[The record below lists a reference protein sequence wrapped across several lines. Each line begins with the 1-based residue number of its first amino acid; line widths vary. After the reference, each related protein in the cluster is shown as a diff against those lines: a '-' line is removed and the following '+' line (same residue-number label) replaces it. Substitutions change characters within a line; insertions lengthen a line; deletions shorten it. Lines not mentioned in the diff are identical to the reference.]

1 MRMVAATH
9 ERPRR
14 LRVLIHG
21 AEGPRRSRLAE
32 LLAQAGHDVAV
43 SASDADV
50 VLADGSTPPIA
61 GAPVLTLGHA
71 HTDDAGSLDHDA
83 TPEQIDAAL
92 RAVAAG
98 LVVRSAPGFER
109 GFAEMREGGVRAL
122 LTPREIEVLEA
133 IRQGLTNKMMA
144 KRLDISPHTVKFH
157 VESVFRKLGARSRAD
172 AVARAL
178 ELQRERIEL

>member
-1 MRMVAATH
+1 MAAAAR
-9 ERPRR
+9 ENPRR
-14 LRVLIHG
+14 LRVLVHG
-21 AEGPRRSRLAE
+21 AEGSRRSGLTE
-32 LLAQAGHDVAV
+32 LLARAGHDVAAR
-43 SASDADV
+43 ASEADI
-50 VLADGSTPPIA
+50 VLADGN
-61 GAPVLTLGHA
+61 APALEGIPVVSVGRLHTGHE
-71 HTDDAGSLDHDA
+71 GSLDYDA

-98 LVVRSAPGFER
+98 LIVRGAGGFER
-109 GFAEMREGGVRAL
+109 GFAEMREGAARAL
-122 LTPREIEVLEA
+122 LTPRELEVLEA

-144 KRLDISPHTVKFH
+144 RRLEISPHTVKFH

>member
-1 MRMVAATH
+1 MVAATH

-21 AEGPRRSRLAE
+21 AEGPRRSRLVE
-32 LLAQAGHDVAV
+32 LVVQAGHDVAAR
-43 SASDADV
+43 ASEADV
-50 VLADGSTPPIA
+50 VLADGDSPAIA
-61 GAPVLTLGHA
+61 GAPVVTVGRA
-71 HTDDAGSLDHDA
+71 HTDHAGSLDHDA

-98 LVVRSAPGFER
+98 LVVRSAAGFEG
-109 GFAEMREGGVRAL
+109 GFAEMREGAVRAL

-144 KRLDISPHTVKFH
+144 KRLEISPHTVKFH

>member
-1 MRMVAATH
+1 M
-9 ERPRR
+9 
-14 LRVLIHG
+14 LIHG

-32 LLAQAGHDVAV
+32 LLAQAGHDVADR
-43 SASDADV
+43 ASEADV
-50 VLADGSTPPIA
+50 VLADGDAPGMA
-61 GAPVLTLGHA
+61 GARVVTLGRVHSDHA
-71 HTDDAGSLDHDA
+71 GLLNHDA

-98 LVVRSAPGFER
+98 LIVRSAPGFER
-109 GFAEMREGGVRAL
+109 GFAEMREGAVRAL

-133 IRQGLTNKMMA
+133 IRQGMTNKMMA

-178 ELQRERIEL
+178 ELQHERIEL

>member
-1 MRMVAATH
+1 MVAATR
-9 ERPRR
+9 ESSRR

-21 AEGPRRSRLAE
+21 AEGPRRSRLVE
-32 LLAQAGHDVAV
+32 LIVRAGYDVAAR
-43 SASDADV
+43 ASEADV
-50 VLADGSTPPIA
+50 VLADGDAPAIE
-61 GAPVLTLGHA
+61 GAPVVTLGPA
-71 HTDDAGSLDHDA
+71 HTDHAGSLDYDA

-92 RAVAAG
+92 RAVVAG
-98 LVVRSAPGFER
+98 LVVRGAGSSER
-109 GFAEMREGGVRAL
+109 GFAEMRESAVRAL

-144 KRLDISPHTVKFH
+144 RRLEISPHTVKFH